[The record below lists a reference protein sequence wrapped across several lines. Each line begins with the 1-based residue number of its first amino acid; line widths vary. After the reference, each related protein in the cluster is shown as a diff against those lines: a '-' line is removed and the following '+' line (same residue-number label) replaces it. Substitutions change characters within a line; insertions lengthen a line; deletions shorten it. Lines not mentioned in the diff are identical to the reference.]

1 MNNAAP
7 VPARPGGPVLMPGG
21 IPINYDATQGGKAF
35 RDLDGDPI
43 TYELEMLSP
52 DLGLVIQGTQVLG
65 TFAGAGVVNFK
76 LVARDGYGGE
86 AEQRFSLAVAAPEPG
101 RPILPPVSYVYE
113 DALLP
118 LPAHVTRA
126 GLEPLGDTE
135 HPANQIT
142 NAGATLGRVLF
153 YDKRLSITNT
163 HSCASCHAQEHGF
176 STPERFPLGV
186 ANVPMER
193 NAMGLTNVRYNFSN
207 RFFADERVESLES
220 LVTMPIEDPDELGNT
235 LKLLEAKLTT
245 TDFYPPLFQAAFG
258 SPAITRD
265 RIAKALA
272 QFLRSIVSYQ
282 TKFDAALP
290 STFRTVYT
298 REEFS
303 GEQHFDLARCD
314 SCHATAVHAMSTARN
329 NGLDAVPADPGA
341 GDGRFR
347 AASLR
352 NVAMTAPYMHD
363 GRFATLREVI
373 DHYDHGVVDTPHL
386 DTLLRAPGG
395 AVRTSGMNEYTKA
408 ALEAFLHT
416 LTDQAV
422 LTDPRWSDPFPY

>member
-1 MNNAAP
+1 
-7 VPARPGGPVLMPGG
+7 
-21 IPINYDATQGGKAF
+21 
-35 RDLDGDPI
+35 
-43 TYELEMLSP
+43 
-52 DLGLVIQGTQVLG
+52 
-65 TFAGAGVVNFK
+65 
-76 LVARDGYGGE
+76 
-86 AEQRFSLAVAAPEPG
+86 
-101 RPILPPVSYVYE
+101 
-113 DALLP
+113 
-118 LPAHVTRA
+118 
-126 GLEPLGDTE
+126 
-135 HPANQIT
+135 
-142 NAGATLGRVLF
+142 
-153 YDKRLSITNT
+153 
-163 HSCASCHAQEHGF
+163 
-176 STPERFPLGV
+176 
-186 ANVPMER
+186 MER